1 MTTTITPI
9 DSTYSANDSTGRKRL
24 FVTASVTNPYSTG
37 GEAIDL
43 TSYLKTKFLGG
54 SVAGINP
61 SVSAANAA
69 VASTAQ
75 FRADSSSLT
84 PKLQMWNTPLTA
96 TGVLVD
102 NTIANLSGTTIYL
115 EVVGY

>member
-9 DSTYSANDSTGRKRL
+9 DSTYSSNDSSGRKRL
-24 FVTASVTNPYSTG
+24 FVTASITNPYSTG
-37 GEAIDL
+37 GDAIDL
-43 TSYLKTKFLGG
+43 TSYFKTKFLGG
-54 SVAGINP
+54 KIAGINP

-69 VASTAQ
+69 VASTGQ
-75 FRADSSSLT
+75 FRGDSSSLS
-84 PKLQMWNTPLTA
+84 PKLQFWNTPLTA